1 MFLTNR
7 KRKELLLPTEV
18 EVLEKEETCW
28 NVQFHFAAFQQFKFS
43 RDSFTIF
50 CGYAYQTI
58 GYNPLDTSTFI
69 GLEKKVSVTFRI
81 KIIEI

>member
-18 EVLEKEETCW
+18 EVWEKEETCW

-43 RDSFTIF
+43 LDSFTIF
-50 CGYAYQTI
+50 CGYAY
-58 GYNPLDTSTFI
+58 
-69 GLEKKVSVTFRI
+69 
-81 KIIEI
+81 